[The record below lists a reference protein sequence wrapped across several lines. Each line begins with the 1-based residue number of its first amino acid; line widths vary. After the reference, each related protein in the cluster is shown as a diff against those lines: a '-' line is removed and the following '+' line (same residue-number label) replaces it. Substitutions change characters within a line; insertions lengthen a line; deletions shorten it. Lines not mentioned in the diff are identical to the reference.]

1 MKFMLCFICV
11 SLCLVPLAQIKVQ
24 KTSDTS
30 SQHITP
36 KTERLCAGD
45 GIKTHLMGL
54 YPFLAEKERSMNNT
68 IRFAD
73 ANRRNREEDQY
84 ISVVVHI
91 MHNFGEENI
100 SDEMVAQ
107 GIQHLNDAFANT
119 GDYASADGTDSHI
132 RFCLAQQDPAGMPT
146 NGINRVVSNLTYV
159 VMEND
164 DLNLKNTI
172 RWDPER
178 YLNIWLVGEIYSLA
192 MGNAVAGYATLPYAH
207 GLPEDGIVNEARW
220 FGANADYSKVHI
232 HEVGHYLGLY
242 HTFEAGCSNADCTM
256 EGDLVCDT
264 PPDQSTNA
272 LLCSDAENSCDS
284 DDDDNSENNPF
295 RSTALGGL
303 GDQFDLIENYMDYGS
318 QSCQTHFSA
327 GQIERMQ
334 VALNEQRASLLESN
348 GCVNSCGIGPV
359 QIVSESEEILGGQPA
374 FFDQNTATNIPVNY
388 AWQLNGEVIGT
399 APELTYI
406 FSGNQVGNAW
416 LTLTISGLNGECPQ
430 QDSLLLTIGCNP
442 PAAFTMSPNYADVDE
457 AITFVATSP
466 GATQFQWYV
475 DGVLTGAGP
484 TYQTAF
490 STGGFHQIYLVAGN
504 GICMDTSE
512 MDYFGVGA
520 CSGRADNNWIF
531 GGSFGVRLDFSSGV
545 PEVSTVPQGP
555 ESVGLYTIEGIATIS
570 DQNGD
575 LLFYCDGGFIYNRLY
590 EPFYQNLEAGSSSSQ
605 GVQIVP
611 DPGNAN
617 RYYVFTTGN
626 FADYGQTYGLGF
638 AYVIVDM
645 TENNGLGGVVSNYIE
660 LLPIAHERQTAVKH
674 CNGRDIWIICQE
686 WPSGAFYSYLLTET
700 GISPPVIS
708 EIPSQ
713 TAINFIGYL
722 AASPQGNKIAV
733 TSYYSGML
741 LFDFNNETGTFIDSY
756 PLTNV
761 ATSTL
766 GAYGVAFSPDG
777 SKLYFNNGEGGYG
790 IHQVDLSSGNDFL
803 ISNSLQ
809 VVGVSNTPY
818 YLGAIQAG
826 PDGKLY
832 IAQANGVHLDV
843 IHQPNIGGLGCA
855 FETDAIAI
863 PMNIYFG
870 LNNVL
875 VGSTERSGPQITG
888 LSEVCEF
895 ATGLTYTA
903 NCGNNVW
910 TLSGNASLTELSST
924 EVNVSFENAGIVYLM
939 CTSTDLCYG
948 TKTDTLLI
956 HVGNPNVSL
965 GNDTTIC
972 SSGSIT
978 LGTGAQ
984 PFSGYLWSTG
994 FVTPNITVENAGVYW
1009 VEVTGGGGCSSRD
1022 SIEVTEFDQPFDV
1035 VGDTIFICATNNS
1048 DGYYPVHAPDNGY
1061 EHFWYSPNGQT
1072 VDSITP
1078 YLIFA
1083 YAPWQVPIY
1092 YRNENGCIDASTI
1105 HVAVRP
1111 ELPNEF
1117 LGPDAVLCPGEIVLV
1132 EIDETACPECTYT
1145 WQDGSTANPY
1155 TIYTPLINQSSSLYA
1170 LRFDPVCYWTTYD
1183 AINVYGIYPEYI
1195 ALPDTVVSCDLYSS
1209 WLQVYAD
1216 LFDSISWQ
1224 DGSTSPVYSITSPGT
1239 YWITATSVC
1248 GVFSDTTVAVGPVL
1262 NSLNLPESIALCAHQ
1277 LPYALPVDGNFYNYQ
1292 WSNNNGGWVYEAGEI
1307 AVMATDF
1314 CIEVYDTLTVSVN
1327 PSPEINIPEIIQSC
1341 SDTTVVLSLPTAPGQ
1356 VNYWQGIM
1364 QNNLDVSETGFY
1376 TYTAQ
1381 HPSGCAIQDSV
1392 QVVFSDLYFTIPD
1405 STLCPGSI
1413 LEFSP
1418 ETNAPLWFWNLEEN
1432 ETITITDTGMYVV
1445 FISDMNCSK
1454 LVNFHI
1460 TQSDDTDYDLMLPD
1474 SLSACSNELP
1484 IAVEAI
1490 GDVAENYAWS
1500 NGDSTATALLYNQ
1513 GWYVLNTAYAC
1524 GAKSDSTYLTIATA
1538 PPSVLPADTVLCN
1551 NATLVL
1557 SGPIGYSNNWS
1568 SGEQT
1573 DTVLV
1578 NQPGLVVLN
1587 SLSEF
1592 GCMSSD
1598 SIEVL
1603 ASDLSISIPDKLMLC
1618 PGDSL
1623 ALIASTNGNTYFWNT
1638 GEASLSIV
1646 IDSPGN
1652 YQFTASSN
1660 FCNESN
1666 TVEVVA
1672 WPDLSFNLGEDLI
1685 VTEATA
1691 TIGAPEGF
1699 IDYTWNI
1706 TGQNESSITVSENG
1720 TYTLT
1725 VTDENGC
1732 TYQDE
1737 IRVFFNR
1744 PSNESFIEV
1753 PDIFSPDNGLIAQY
1767 NNVSVYD
1774 VKIFDAAG
1782 RLVNYGNTF
1791 PLLWD
1796 GRYSEYAAATGMY
1809 YYLINYADSAGKKH
1823 LKKGNSLLID

>member
-1 MKFMLCFICV
+1 MKFILCFICV
-11 SLCLVPLAQIKVQ
+11 SLCLVSLAQLKVQ
-24 KTSDTS
+24 KTSDIS
-30 SQHITP
+30 SHHITP

-54 YPFLAEKERSMNNT
+54 YPFLAEKERAMNNS

-84 ISVVVHI
+84 ISVVVHVV
-91 MHNFGEENI
+91 HNFGEENI

-119 GDYASADGTDSHI
+119 GAYASADGADTHI

-159 VMEND
+159 FMEND

-178 YLNIWLVGEIYSLA
+178 YLNIWLVSEIYSLA

-232 HEVGHYLGLY
+232 HEAGHYLGLY

-374 FFDQNTATNIPVNY
+374 FFFNLNTATNIPVNY

-406 FSGNQVGNAW
+406 FSDNLVGNAW

-430 QDSLLLTIGCNP
+430 QDSLLLTIGCNS
-442 PAAFTMSPNYADVDE
+442 PASFTMSPNYADVDE
-457 AITFVATSP
+457 EITFVATSP
-466 GATQFQWYV
+466 GATQFEWYV
-475 DGVLTGAGP
+475 DGVLTAAGP
-484 TYQTAF
+484 TFDTLF
-490 STGGFHQIYLVAGN
+490 STTGFHQIYLVTGN

-512 MDYFGVGA
+512 MDYFGVGS

-531 GGSFGVRLDFSSGV
+531 GSAFGVRLDFSSGV
-545 PEVSTVPQGP
+545 PEVTAVPQGP
-555 ESVGLYTIEGIATIS
+555 ESIGLYTIEGIATIS

-575 LLFYCDGGFIYNRLY
+575 LLFYSDGGFIYNRLY
-590 EPFYQNLEAGSSSSQ
+590 EPFYQYLEAGFSSAQ

-617 RYYVFTTGN
+617 RYYVFTAGN
-626 FADYGQTYGLGF
+626 FAVNGF
-638 AYVIVDM
+638 SYLIVDM
-645 TENNGLGGVVSNYIE
+645 TENGGLGGVVSDYIE
-660 LLPIAHERQTAVKH
+660 LLPFSHERQTAVKH
-674 CNGRDIWIICQE
+674 CNGRDIWIICQD
-686 WPSGAFYSYLLTET
+686 WLSGAFYSYLLTET
-700 GISPPVIS
+700 GISPPVVS
-708 EIPSQ
+708 VIPSQ
-713 TAINFIGYL
+713 PQTSASFIGYL
-722 AASPQGNKIAV
+722 AASPQGNKIAF
-733 TSYYSGML
+733 TSSYSGML
-741 LFDFNNETGTFIDSY
+741 LFDFNNETGTLIDSY

-761 ATSTL
+761 ATSTFVT
-766 GAYGVAFSPDG
+766 YGVAFSPDG
-777 SKLYFNNGEGGYG
+777 SKLYFNNGEWGYN

-809 VVGVSNTPY
+809 VVGVSNAPY

-832 IAQANGVHLDV
+832 IAQSSGVHLDV

-855 FETDAIAI
+855 FETDAIAL
-863 PMNIYFG
+863 PMLAYFG

-875 VGSTERSGPQITG
+875 VGSAEHSGPQITG

-924 EVNVSFENAGIVYLM
+924 EVNVSFENAGTVYLM

-956 HVGNPNVSL
+956 HVGNPTVSL

-994 FVTPNITVENAGVYW
+994 FVTPNVTVENAGIYW
-1009 VEVTGGGGCSSRD
+1009 VEVSGGGGCSSRD
-1022 SIEVTEFDQPFDV
+1022 TIEVTEFDEPFDV
-1035 VGDTIFICATNNS
+1035 VGDTVFICASN

-1072 VDSITP
+1072 GDSITP
-1078 YLIFA
+1078 YFIFA
-1083 YAPWQVPIY
+1083 YAPWQVPIF
-1092 YRNENGCIDASTI
+1092 YRNENGCIDAATI
-1105 HVAVRP
+1105 HVAVRQQ
-1111 ELPNEF
+1111 LPDEF

-1155 TIYTPLINQSSSLYA
+1155 TVYTPLINQSSSLYA
-1170 LRFDPVCYWTTYD
+1170 LRFDPVCNWTAYD
-1183 AINVYGIYPEYI
+1183 AVNVYGIYPEYI
-1195 ALPDTVVSCDLYSS
+1195 ALPDTVISCDLYSS

-1224 DGSTSPVYSITSPGT
+1224 DGSTSAEYYITSPGT
-1239 YWITATSVC
+1239 YWITATSAC
-1248 GVFSDTTVAVGPVL
+1248 GVFSDTTIAVRPVH
-1262 NSLNLPESIALCAHQ
+1262 NSLNLPESIAICDNQ
-1277 LPYALPVDGNFYNYQ
+1277 LPYALPYDFNFYNYE

-1307 AVMATDF
+1307 TVTATDL
-1314 CIEVYDTLTVSVN
+1314 CTQVYDTIMVNVS
-1327 PSPEINIPEIIQSC
+1327 PLPETNIPEIIQSC
-1341 SDTTVVLSLPTAPGQ
+1341 SDTTIVLSLPTAPGQ

-1381 HPSGCAIQDSV
+1381 HPAGCAIQDSV

-1405 STLCPGSI
+1405 STLCPGDP

-1418 ETNAPLWFWNLEEN
+1418 ETNATFWLWNLEDD

-1445 FISDMNCSK
+1445 YFSDMSCSQ

-1460 TQSDDTDYDLMLPD
+1460 TLSNDTDYDLTLPD

-1490 GDVAENYAWS
+1490 GDVAHTYTWS
-1500 NGDSTATALLYNQ
+1500 NGDTTATALLYNE
-1513 GWYVLNTAYAC
+1513 GWYALSTAYEC
-1524 GAKSDSTYLTIATA
+1524 GTKSAIIHLTINSA
-1538 PPSVLPADTVLCN
+1538 PPSLLPADTVLCS

-1557 SGPIGYSNNWS
+1557 SGPIGYSNTWS
-1568 SGEQT
+1568 AGEQT
-1573 DTVLV
+1573 DTVLIT
-1578 NQPGLVVLN
+1578 QPGLVVLN
-1587 SLSEF
+1587 SLSEE
-1592 GCMSSD
+1592 GCINAD
-1598 SIEVL
+1598 STEVF
-1603 ASDLSISIPDKLMLC
+1603 ASDLFVSLPETWMLC
-1618 PGDSL
+1618 PGDTL
-1623 ALIASTNGNTYFWNT
+1623 DLIASTNGNTYFWNT
-1638 GEASLSIV
+1638 GETSLSIV

-1652 YQFTASSN
+1652 YQFTSSSN
-1660 FCNESN
+1660 FCNETS
-1666 TVEVVA
+1666 TVEVSA
-1672 WPDLSFNLGEDLI
+1672 WPDFSFSLGEDQI
-1685 VTEATA
+1685 VTSATA
-1691 TIGAPEGF
+1691 IISAPEGF
-1699 IDYTWNI
+1699 DAYNWNI
-1706 TGQNESSITVSENG
+1706 AGQNESSITVSQNG
-1720 TYTLT
+1720 TYALT

-1732 TYQDE
+1732 TYHDE

-1753 PDIFSPDNGLIAQY
+1753 PDLFSPDNGLIAQY

-1796 GRYSEYAAATGMY
+1796 GRYSASGAATGMY
-1809 YYLINYADSAGKKH
+1809 YYIINYADTSGKKH
-1823 LKKGNSLLID
+1823 VKKGNSLLVD

>member
-1 MKFMLCFICV
+1 MKFILCFICV
-11 SLCLVPLAQIKVQ
+11 SLCLAPLAQIKVQ
-24 KTSDTS
+24 KTSDKAS
-30 SQHITP
+30 HHITP

-54 YPFLAEKERSMNNT
+54 YPFLAEKERAMNNT

-84 ISVVVHI
+84 ISVVVHVV
-91 MHNFGEENI
+91 HNFGEENI

-107 GIQHLNDAFANT
+107 GMQHLNDAFANT
-119 GDYASADGTDSHI
+119 GAYASADGADTHI

-178 YLNIWLVGEIYSLA
+178 YLNIWLVGEIYSVS
-192 MGNAVAGYATLPYAH
+192 MGSAVAGYATLPYAH
-207 GLPEDGIVNEARW
+207 GLLEDGIVNEARW

-242 HTFEAGCSNADCTM
+242 HTFEAGCSNGDCTM

-272 LLCSDAENSCDS
+272 LLCSDTENSCDS

-374 FFDQNTATNIPVNY
+374 FFFNQNTATNIPVNY

-406 FSGNQVGNAW
+406 FPVNLVGNAW

-457 AITFVATSP
+457 EITFVATSP

-475 DGVLTGAGP
+475 DGVLTAAGP
-484 TYQTAF
+484 TYQTTF
-490 STGGFHQIYLVAGN
+490 STGGFHQIYLVTGN

-512 MDYFGVGA
+512 MDYFGIGA

-531 GGSFGVRLDFSSGV
+531 GSAFGVRLDFSSGV
-545 PEVSTVPQGP
+545 PEVTAVPQGP
-555 ESVGLYTIEGIATIS
+555 DPNVFGLASIEGMATIS

-575 LLFYCDGGFIYNRLY
+575 LLFYSDGLNIYNRLY
-590 EPFYQNLEAGSSSSQ
+590 EPFYQNLDAGFSSSQ

-617 RYYVFTTGN
+617 RYYVFTAAD
-626 FADYGQTYGLGF
+626 FADFFGETYGLGF

-645 TENNGLGGVVSNYIE
+645 TENNGLGGVVSDYIE
-660 LLPIAHERQTAVKH
+660 LLPVAHERQTAVKH
-674 CNGRDIWIICQE
+674 CNGRDIWIICQD
-686 WPSGAFYSYLLTET
+686 WLSGAFHSYLLTET

-708 EIPSQ
+708 VMPSQ
-713 TAINFIGYL
+713 TSISFIGQMV
-722 AASPQGNKIAV
+722 ASPQGNKIAV
-733 TSYYSGML
+733 TSYSGMA
-741 LFDFNNETGTFIDSY
+741 LFDFDNETGTFIDSY
-756 PLTNV
+756 PLTNAANSAV
-761 ATSTL
+761 
-766 GAYGVAFSPDG
+766 GAYGLAFSPDG
-777 SKLYFNNGEGGYG
+777 SKLYYCNSTPFDIY
-790 IHQVDLSSGNDFL
+790 QVDLSSGNDL
-803 ISNSLQ
+803 IISNSLQ
-809 VVGVSNTPY
+809 FVGVSNTPFQV
-818 YLGAIQAG
+818 GAIQAG

-832 IAQANGVHLDV
+832 IAQSSGVHLDV
-843 IHQPNIGGLGCA
+843 IHEPNIGGLGCA
-855 FETDAIAI
+855 FETDAIAL
-863 PMNIYFG
+863 PMLGLFG

-895 ATGLTYTA
+895 TTGLTYTA

-924 EVNVSFENAGIVYLM
+924 EVNVSFESAGIVYLM

-978 LGTGAQ
+978 LGIGAQ

-994 FVTPNITVENAGVYW
+994 FATPNITVENEGIYW
-1009 VEVTGGGGCSSRD
+1009 VEVTGVGGCSSRD
-1022 SIEVTEFDQPFDV
+1022 TIEVSEFDEPFDV
-1035 VGDTIFICATNNS
+1035 AGDTALICFTG
-1048 DGYYPVHAPDNGY
+1048 DDLYIVYAPDNGY
-1061 EHFWYSPNGQT
+1061 EHFWYSPNGPPA
-1072 VDSITP
+1072 DYITT
-1078 YLIFA
+1078 YLMSD
-1083 YAPWQVPIY
+1083 YSPWQRPIY
-1092 YRNENGCIDASTI
+1092 YRNENGCIASSTI
-1105 HVAVRP
+1105 HIMTRP
-1111 ELPNEF
+1111 ELPDEF
-1117 LGPDAVLCPGEIVLV
+1117 LGPDPVLCPGEIVLV
-1132 EIDETACPECTYT
+1132 EFDETACPECTYA
-1145 WQDGSTANPY
+1145 WQDGSTTNPY
-1155 TIYTPLINQSSSLYA
+1155 TVYTEQGAYLNA
-1170 LRFDPVCYWTTYD
+1170 TRFDPVCSQYAFD
-1183 AINVYGIYPEYI
+1183 GVHVIGINPEYI
-1195 ALPDTVVSCDLYSS
+1195 ELPDTVVSCDLYPYL
-1209 WLQVYAD
+1209 LQVYAA

-1224 DGSTSPVYSITSPGT
+1224 DGSTSPEYSITSPGT
-1239 YWITATSVC
+1239 YWITATSAC
-1248 GVFSDTTVAVGPVL
+1248 GVFSDTTIAVGPVL

-1314 CIEVYDTLTVSVN
+1314 CIEVYDTITVSVS

-1341 SDTTVVLSLPTAPGQ
+1341 SDTTVVLSLPNAPGQ

-1392 QVVFSDLYFTIPD
+1392 QVVISNLYFNIPD

-1418 ETNAPLWFWNLEEN
+1418 ETNAPLWFWNLEDD

-1445 FISDMNCSK
+1445 FYSDYYCWGFS
-1454 LVNFHI
+1454 NFHI
-1460 TQSDDTDYDLMLPD
+1460 TLTDATEYNLTLPD

-1484 IAVEAI
+1484 ITIEAV

-1524 GAKSDSTYLTIATA
+1524 GEKSDSTYLTIASA
-1538 PPSVLPADTVLCN
+1538 PPSVLPPDTVLCS
-1551 NATLVL
+1551 NAELVL
-1557 SGPIGYSNNWS
+1557 WGPLGYYNSWS
-1568 SGEQT
+1568 AGEQT
-1573 DTVLV
+1573 DTVLIS
-1578 NQPGLVVLN
+1578 QPGLVVLN
-1587 SLSEF
+1587 SLSEE
-1592 GCMSSD
+1592 GCIRTD
-1598 SIEVL
+1598 SVEVF
-1603 ASDLSISIPDKLMLC
+1603 ASDLFISMPETWMLC
-1618 PGDSL
+1618 PGDTL
-1623 ALIASTNGNTYFWNT
+1623 DLIASTNGNSYFWNT
-1638 GEASLSIV
+1638 GETSLSIV
-1646 IDSPGN
+1646 IDSPGS
-1652 YQFTASSN
+1652 YQFTSSSN
-1660 FCNESN
+1660 FCNETT
-1666 TVEVVA
+1666 TVEVSA
-1672 WPDLSFNLGEDLI
+1672 WPDFSFSLGEDQI
-1685 VTEATA
+1685 VTSATA
-1691 TIGAPEGF
+1691 IISAPEGF
-1699 IDYTWNI
+1699 DAYNWNI
-1706 TGQNESSITVSENG
+1706 AGQNESSITVSQNG
-1720 TYTLT
+1720 TYALT

-1744 PSNESFIEV
+1744 PSNEPFIEV
-1753 PDIFSPDNGLIAQY
+1753 PDLFSPDNGLIAQY

-1796 GRYSEYAAATGMY
+1796 GRYSASGAATGMY
-1809 YYLINYADSAGKKH
+1809 YYIINYADTSGKKH
-1823 LKKGNSLLID
+1823 VKKGNSLLVD

>member
-1 MKFMLCFICV
+1 MKFILCFICV

-24 KTSDTS
+24 KTGDKASH
-30 SQHITP
+30 HITP

-119 GDYASADGTDSHI
+119 GDYASADGADSHI
-132 RFCLAQQDPAGMPT
+132 RFCLAQQDPAGLPT
-146 NGINRVVSNLTYV
+146 NGINRVVSNFSFVTV
-159 VMEND
+159 EAD
-164 DLNLKNTI
+164 DFNLKNSI

-178 YLNIWLVGEIYSLA
+178 YLNIWLVGEIYSSSV
-192 MGNAVAGYATLPYAH
+192 GDAVAGYATLPYVH

-220 FGANADYSKVHI
+220 FGANADFSKVHI

-272 LLCSDAENSCDS
+272 LLCSDTENSCDS

-295 RSTALGGL
+295 RSAALGGL

-359 QIVSESEEILGGQPA
+359 QIVSESEEILAGQPVSYN
-374 FFDQNTATNIPVNY
+374 QNTQANIPVNY

-399 APELTYI
+399 APELTYT
-406 FSGNQVGNAW
+406 FPVNLVGNAW
-416 LTLTISGLNGECPQ
+416 LTLTVSGLNGECQQ
-430 QDSLLLTIGCNP
+430 QDSLLLTIGCSP

-457 AITFVATSP
+457 EITFVATSP
-466 GATQFQWYV
+466 GATQFEWYV
-475 DGVLTGAGP
+475 DGVLTAAGP
-484 TYQTAF
+484 TFDTLF
-490 STGGFHQIYLVAGN
+490 STTGFHQIYLVTGN

-512 MDYFGVGA
+512 MDYFGIGA
-520 CSGRADNNWIF
+520 CSGRSDNNWIF
-531 GGSFGVRLDFSSGV
+531 GDSFGVRLDFSSGV
-545 PEVSTVPQGP
+545 PEATAVPQGT
-555 ESVGLYTIEGIATIS
+555 ESIGLYTNEGIATIS

-575 LLFYCDGGFIYNRLY
+575 LLFYSDARNIYNRLY
-590 EPFYQNLEAGSSSSQ
+590 EPFYQNLVSGGSSAQ
-605 GVQIVP
+605 GVQIVQ

-617 RYYVFTTGN
+617 RYYVFTTGQT
-626 FADYGQTYGLGF
+626 AIYDPTTYGLGF

-645 TENNGLGGVVSNYIE
+645 TENNGLGGVVSDYIA
-660 LLPIAHERQTAVKH
+660 LLPVAHERQTAVKH
-674 CNGRDIWIICQE
+674 CNGRDIWIICQD
-686 WPSGAFYSYLLTET
+686 WLSGAFYSYLLTET

-708 EIPSQ
+708 VIPSQ
-713 TAINFIGYL
+713 TSIFYQGYL
-722 AASPQGNKIAV
+722 AASPQGNKIAISN
-733 TSYYSGML
+733 TWGGIA
-741 LFDFNNETGTFIDSY
+741 LFDFDNEMGTLTDSY
-756 PLTNV
+756 PLTN
-761 ATSTL
+761 AASPPN
-766 GAYGVAFSPDG
+766 GAYGLAFSPDG
-777 SKLYFNNGEGGYG
+777 SKLYFNNGVYG
-790 IHQVDLSSGNDFL
+790 VGNVYQVDLSSGNDL
-803 ISNSLQ
+803 IISNSIQ
-809 VVGVSNTPY
+809 VVGFSNTPTF
-818 YLGAIQAG
+818 LGAIQAG

-832 IAQANGVHLDV
+832 IAQSGGVHLDV

-855 FETDAIAI
+855 FETDAIAL
-863 PMNIYFG
+863 PMLAYFG

-888 LSEVCEF
+888 VSEVCES

-924 EVNVSFENAGIVYLM
+924 EVNVSFESAGIVYLM

-956 HVGNPNVSL
+956 RVGDPEISL

-978 LGTGAQ
+978 LGIGAQ
-984 PFSGYLWSTG
+984 PFSGCLWSTG
-994 FVTPNITVENAGVYW
+994 FATHNITVENAGIYW
-1009 VEVTGGGGCSSRD
+1009 VEVTGVGGCSSRD
-1022 SIEVTEFDQPFDV
+1022 TIEVNEFDEPFDV
-1035 VGDTIFICATNNS
+1035 AGDTAVICFTG
-1048 DGYYPVHAPDNGY
+1048 DDLYIVYAPDNGY
-1061 EHFWYSPNGQT
+1061 EHFWYSPTGPPA
-1072 VDSITP
+1072 DYITT
-1078 YLIFA
+1078 YLMSA
-1083 YAPWQVPIY
+1083 YSPWQRPIY
-1092 YRNENGCIDASTI
+1092 YRNENGCIASSTI
-1105 HVAVRP
+1105 HIMTRP
-1111 ELPNEF
+1111 ELPDEF
-1117 LGPDAVLCPGEIVLV
+1117 LGPDPVLCPGEIVLV
-1132 EIDETACPECTYT
+1132 EFDETACPECTYA
-1145 WQDGSTANPY
+1145 WQDGSTTNPY
-1155 TIYTPLINQSSSLYA
+1155 TVYTEQGAYLNA
-1170 LRFDPVCYWTTYD
+1170 TRFDPVCNQYAFD
-1183 AINVYGIYPEYI
+1183 GVHVIGINPEYI
-1195 ALPDTVVSCDLYSS
+1195 ELPDTVVSCDLYPFL
-1209 WLQVYAD
+1209 LQVYAD

-1224 DGSTSPVYSITSPGT
+1224 DGSTSPEYSITSPGT
-1239 YWITATSVC
+1239 YWITATSAC
-1248 GVFSDTTVAVGPVL
+1248 GVFSDTTIAVRPVL

-1277 LPYALPVDGNFYNYQ
+1277 LPYALSID
-1292 WSNNNGGWVYEAGEI
+1292 SNWWTNNGGLVYEAGEI

-1314 CIEVYDTLTVSVN
+1314 CIEVYDTLTVSVS
-1327 PSPEINIPEIIQSC
+1327 PSPEINIPELIQSC

-1381 HPSGCAIQDSV
+1381 HPAGCAIQDSV
-1392 QVVFSDLYFTIPD
+1392 HVVFSDLYFTIPD
-1405 STLCPGSI
+1405 STLCPGDP

-1418 ETNAPLWFWNLEEN
+1418 ETNANFWLWNLEDD

-1445 FISDMNCSK
+1445 YFSDMSCSQ

-1460 TQSDDTDYDLMLPD
+1460 TLSNDTDYDLTLPD
-1474 SLSACSNELP
+1474 SISACSNELP
-1484 IAVEAI
+1484 IAVEAM
-1490 GDVAENYAWS
+1490 GDVAQTYAWS
-1500 NGDSTATALLYNQ
+1500 NGDTTATALLYNQ
-1513 GWYVLNTAYAC
+1513 GWYALNTAYEC
-1524 GAKSDSTYLTIATA
+1524 GTKSAIIHLTITSA
-1538 PPSVLPADTVLCN
+1538 PPSVLPADTVLCS

-1557 SGPIGYSNNWS
+1557 SGPIGYSNTWS
-1568 SGEQT
+1568 AGEQT
-1573 DTVLV
+1573 DTVLIT
-1578 NQPGLVVLN
+1578 QPGLVVLN

-1638 GEASLSIV
+1638 GETSLSIV

-1699 IDYTWNI
+1699 DDYTWNV